1 MCSIVY
7 DNLLVPNCID
17 LQEIK
22 ELGSGT
28 YDYGA
33 IFYVKWRGSGVAI
46 KT

>member
-7 DNLLVPNCID
+7 GILLVSECID

-33 IFYVKWRGSGVAI
+33 IFHGKWRGSGVAI